1 MLAVRLSRL
10 VARQIPRGTVPVV
23 ASPLQASL
31 LSTEAPRQP
40 RSSGYGS
47 LAALALGGVAA
58 GVAVQQLLLQPAAK
72 PVLQEQRHSEPV
84 QPQQQQQQQQSAQ
97 GPAPA
102 ASPSS
107 QHAAEDSSGAAA
119 AAGVLEQDPV
129 MRAYAADQ
137 QQRSKP
143 GDTASSQLPGPWVTD
158 EEMEQVIRRR

>member
-1 MLAVRLSRL
+1 MLAARFSRL
-10 VARQIPRGTVPVV
+10 VVRQIPRGTAHAV

-31 LSTEAPRQP
+31 LSTEAPRQA

-84 QPQQQQQQQQSAQ
+84 QPQQQQQQQSAH
-97 GPAPA
+97 GPAQPA
-102 ASPSS
+102 SSSS

-143 GDTASSQLPGPWVTD
+143 ADAASSQLPGPWVTD